1 MVKLTRNSYKRKI
14 ILFGVLIFA
23 SIALISTGF
32 AAWIMSTN
40 ANKDT
45 PGNVTVGQVTDSSLK
60 IEELALSKT
69 TLMLEP
75 KESDNTGRVRNDGTN
90 FESLETVVTAKI
102 SPTVYIKEVVVKFVV
117 PLGVKKAADEGYIVL
132 PEFACLEEEVATF
145 AKGKTYVLTSTD
157 KDQAKYAL
165 SEKIE
170 IKWGIK
176 FNNQNPG
183 VYYDDDPA
191 GKLDSDATV
200 KKTLED
206 FRALVYGYFEALNA
220 AGTDQAARDAVIKAH
235 ENDTLAFKVIVEAH
249 AN

>member
-60 IEELALSKT
+60 IEDLTLSKT

-75 KESDNTGRVRNDGTN
+75 KEEDNTGRVRNDGTN

-117 PLGVKKAADEGYIVL
+117 PEGVKKAAEEGYIIL
-132 PEFACLEEEVATF
+132 PEFACLEAEKETF
-145 AKGKTYVLTSTD
+145 ENGKTYVLTSSD
-157 KDQAKYAL
+157 KGQAEYAL

-170 IKWGIK
+170 IKWGTK
-176 FNNQNPG
+176 FGNQNPG

-191 GKLDSDATV
+191 GKLVPDATV

-206 FRALVYGYFEALNA
+206 FRALVYGYLDALNA
-220 AGTDQAARDAVIKAH
+220 AEDQAARDAVIKAH
-235 ENDTLAFKVIVEAH
+235 KNDTLAFKVIVEAH

>member
-60 IEELALSKT
+60 IEDLGLSKT

-75 KESDNTGRVRNDGTN
+75 KEEDNTGRVRNDGTN
-90 FESLETVVTAKI
+90 FESLETVVTANI

-157 KDQAKYAL
+157 KAQAKYAL

-170 IKWGIK
+170 IKWGTK

-183 VYYDDDPA
+183 VYYDDDPV
-191 GKLDSDATV
+191 GQNVKDADV
-200 KKTLED
+200 KKALED
-206 FRALVYGYFEALNA
+206 FRALVYGYFDALNA
-220 AGTDQAARDAVIKAH
+220 AENQTARDAVIKAH
-235 ENDTLAFKVIVEAH
+235 EGDQLAFKVIVEAH

>member
-40 ANKDT
+40 AHKDT
-45 PGNVTVGQVTDSSLK
+45 SGNVTVGQVTDSSLK
-60 IEELALSKT
+60 IEDLALSKNI
-69 TLMLEP
+69 LMLEP
-75 KESDNTGRVRNDGTN
+75 KEDDNTGRVRNDGTN
-90 FESLETVVTAKI
+90 FESLETTVTANI
-102 SPTVYIKEVVVKFVV
+102 SPTAYIKEVVVKFVV
-117 PLGVKKAADEGYIVL
+117 PLGVKNAAKEGYIVL

-145 AKGKTYVLTSTD
+145 ANGKKYTLTEADKGE
-157 KDQAKYAL
+157 AKYAL
-165 SEKIE
+165 SEIIKIT
-170 IKWGIK
+170 WGEK
-176 FNNQNPG
+176 FKYKNPG
-183 VYYDDDPA
+183 VYYDNDPV
-191 GKLDSDATV
+191 GQEVKDAEV

-206 FRALVYGYFEALNA
+206 FRALVYGYSEALNA
-220 AGTDQAARDAVIKAH
+220 AANQTERDAIIKAH